1 MAISQ
6 KAYDSLSFDEQQALV
21 AAAAKFVVRFEDL
34 GKREDALL
42 LGGMLE
48 KQGVHRLAASDGLR
62 AAFIEAA
69 AAARGKLDDSIIPA
83 KLVTEALDI
92 LGTYRAAKKKQR

>member
-1 MAISQ
+1 LIAS
-6 KAYDSLSFDEQQALV
+6 
-21 AAAAKFVVRFEDL
+21 AAKFAVRFEDL

-48 KQGVHRLAASDGLR
+48 KQGVKKLPASEGLR

-69 AAARGKLDDSIIPA
+69 GAARGQLDDKVIPTS
-83 KLVTEALDI
+83 LVKQSLDV
-92 LGTYRAAKKKQR
+92 LATYRAAHRKPR